1 MGAVVLALGA
11 WAFAVFLWS
20 GPIGPLIRLL
30 CFSGR
35 RLAPPQPIAIP
46 LVVVG
51 YTLYRNG
58 IPYPTGLARRFP
70 VVGRIW
76 PAAARPGVARLAV
89 SAAGRPAPDLEE
101 DLA

>member
-30 CFSGR
+30 FFSGR
-35 RLAPPQPIAIP
+35 RPAPPWPTAVP
-46 LVVVG
+46 LVEVG
-51 YTLYRNG
+51 DTLYRNG
-58 IPYPTGLARRFP
+58 IPYPTGAARGFP
-70 VVGRIW
+70 VVGLIW
-76 PAAARPGVARLAV
+76 PAAARSGVARLAV
-89 SAAGRPAPDLEE
+89 SAAERPAPDLEE